1 MWAVPFPKCLH
12 RPGALK
18 AILAS
23 VSQFKQR
30 PCVICCTVGPMG
42 YMGEWESGLRRRVL
56 GDLALSGLWNDGIAC
71 AKALGLVHT

>member
-1 MWAVPFPKCLH
+1 
-12 RPGALK
+12 
-18 AILAS
+18 
-23 VSQFKQR
+23 
-30 PCVICCTVGPMG
+30 MG